1 MNWLSSDGPSRSI
14 QTEDSEW
21 TLTVSNKSENIQR
34 PLIEDLYIATL
45 TNDTKEKEILALPGL
60 DGTTC

>member
-1 MNWLSSDGPSRSI
+1 MMNWLSSDGSRSI

-34 PLIEDLYIATL
+34 PLIEDLYIGTL
-45 TNDTKEKEILALPGL
+45 TNDTKEEEILALPGL

>member
-1 MNWLSSDGPSRSI
+1 MNWLSSDGSRSI

>member
-14 QTEDSEW
+14 QTEDLEW

-34 PLIEDLYIATL
+34 PLIEDLYIGTL
-45 TNDTKEKEILALPGL
+45 TNDTKEEEILALPGL

>member
-1 MNWLSSDGPSRSI
+1 MNWLSSDGSRSI

-34 PLIEDLYIATL
+34 PLIEDLYIGTL
-45 TNDTKEKEILALPGL
+45 TNDTKEEEILALPGL